1 MEADDEA
8 RESHDMGLDTEG
20 RRDLDLL
27 LGLVGGDTGR
37 MVGESWETGMGLDM
51 EGCWRVWWAREE
63 VSIVQ
68 GGRRAQALGEWTG

>member
-1 MEADDEA
+1 
-8 RESHDMGLDTEG
+8 
-20 RRDLDLL
+20 
-27 LGLVGGDTGR
+27 